1 MVKNKAMK
9 NIVDKVYSH
18 ISGIVQRRLF
28 KTPSR
33 LSVTAFLLL
42 ILLGTW
48 FLNLSVSSKHGNL
61 SWIDALFTAT
71 SASCVTG
78 LSVVNINDTLSL
90 FGQAVLLIL
99 IQVGGLGIMTISTV
113 FILMAGRK
121 ASFAERNL
129 IQDTYTHSAGR
140 SPGGILKD
148 VLILTFV
155 IEMTGAILLMIR
167 FCPVYGIKTGVW
179 YAVFHSISAFCNA
192 GFALFPGGSLEIFRD
207 DVLVNLVICGLIV
220 LGGLGFLVIS
230 ELKGNPPVSR
240 RRWNRIS
247 LHTKLV
253 MVATFILIVAGTL
266 VILAMEWRNTLAE
279 MSVGNKIVASLFQSI
294 TLRTAGFNTIPI
306 YRMANETLFI
316 SIILMFIGAS
326 PGSCGG
332 GVKTSTVATL
342 FFLGFSRVNG
352 RENTTAF
359 NRTIPDQTV
368 NKATNMVMISILVV
382 GLATMLLLMTEVGR
396 VSYMETMGKF
406 IEILYETVSAFG
418 TVGLSMGITDKLS
431 QAGRLIL
438 SLVMFTGRLGPLIIA
453 LAISRQG
460 AKHFTYAH
468 EDIMVG

>member
-1 MVKNKAMK
+1 M
-9 NIVDKVYSH
+9 IIFVDKAYSH

-33 LSVTAFLLL
+33 LSVIAFLLL
-42 ILLGTW
+42 IFLGTT
-48 FLNLSVSSKHGNL
+48 FLTLPVSSKHGSL
-61 SWIDALFTAT
+61 AWIDALFTAT

-78 LSVVNINDTLSL
+78 LSVININDSLTL
-90 FGQAVLLIL
+90 FGQIVLLIL

-113 FILMAGRK
+113 LILMAGGK

-129 IQDTYTHSAGR
+129 IQDTYTHSASRG
-140 SPGGILKD
+140 PGSILKD

-155 IEMTGAILLMIR
+155 IEMTGALLLMIR
-167 FCPVYGIKTGVW
+167 FYPVYGFKTGTY
-179 YAVFHSISAFCNA
+179 YAIFHSISAFCNA

-207 DVLVNLVICGLIV
+207 DVLVNLVICALIV

-230 ELKGNPPVSR
+230 ELKENPPFSK
-240 RRWNRIS
+240 RRWNRVS
-247 LHTKLV
+247 LHSKFVVIT
-253 MVATFILIVAGTL
+253 TFILIVAGSII
-266 VILAMEWRNTLAE
+266 ILTMEWTNTLAS
-279 MSVGNKIVASLFQSI
+279 MSIGNKVTASFFQSI

-332 GVKTSTVATL
+332 GVKTSTIATL
-342 FFLGFSRVNG
+342 FFLGFSRMNG
-352 RENTTAF
+352 RESTTAF

-368 NKATNMVMISILVV
+368 SKATNMVMISIFVV
-382 GLATMLLLMTEVGR
+382 GLATTILLLTEVGR
-396 VSYMETMGKF
+396 VSYMESMGKF

-418 TVGLSMGITDKLS
+418 TVGLTMGITETLS
-431 QAGRLIL
+431 EAGRLII
-438 SLVMFTGRLGPLIIA
+438 SLVMFTGRLGPLMIA
-453 LAISRQG
+453 LAISRQST
-460 AKHFTYAH
+460 KHFTYAH